1 MAQAMMSKPD
11 ASEYAPYYGKYVAL
25 VHENDVLEALTNQLH
40 ETLELLRGIPE
51 EQSAFRYAPDK
62 WSIKQVVGHM
72 CDTERIFAY
81 RALCFARNEQI
92 SLPGYEPDDYVAA
105 ANFDERTL
113 HDLTGEFEAIRHA
126 TVNLFRHLN
135 NEAWTRRGLASGN
148 EFTVRALAYLT
159 VGHERH
165 HVEALRTR
173 YLI

>member
-1 MAQAMMSKPD
+1 MTQVKITKPS

-25 VHENDVLEALTNQLH
+25 VHEDDVIEALTNQLS
-40 ETLELLRGIPE
+40 ETLELLRGITE

-62 WSIKQVVGHM
+62 WSIKQVVGHI

-81 RALCFARNEQI
+81 RALCFARNEQAP
-92 SLPGYEPDDYVAA
+92 LPGFEPDDYVAA

-113 HDLTGEFEAIRHA
+113 HDLTDGFETIRRA
-126 TVNLFRHLN
+126 TINLFRHLN
-135 NEAWTRRGLASGN
+135 DEAWTRRGLASGN

-165 HVEALRTR
+165 HIEALRTR
-173 YLI
+173 YLV